1 MPNGVS
7 VYSSY
12 FCRLKTALISIL
24 NSSADLSLGLVVSCR
39 DCSPGQGD
47 NEAGRV
53 QSCDGGEGQERMCDK
68 DGAGCGHCGPGQA
81 GLLPPSWFWLC

>member
-1 MPNGVS
+1 M
-7 VYSSY
+7 YSSY

-24 NSSADLSLGLVVSCR
+24 NSSTDLSLGLVVSCC

-53 QSCDGGEGQERMCDK
+53 QSCDGGEGQERMCHE
-68 DGAGCGHCGPGQA
+68 AGWGPGPAGFGPGPA
-81 GLLPPSWFWLC
+81 GLLPPCWFWLC